1 MRKILIVVDM
11 QNDFINGS
19 LGTVEAEA
27 IIPNVVAKIATYSKE
42 DIIATRD
49 THGDDYLQTQEG
61 AYLPVEH
68 CIKGS
73 IGWEIQPE
81 IAEALGDV
89 TVVDKPTF
97 GSNELVAVIEKM
109 HTEGEL
115 TVELVGLCTDICV
128 VTNALL
134 LKTALPETKVVVD
147 SACCAGVT
155 PESHNAALTTMTM
168 CQVTVE

>member
-168 CQVTVE
+168 CQVSVE